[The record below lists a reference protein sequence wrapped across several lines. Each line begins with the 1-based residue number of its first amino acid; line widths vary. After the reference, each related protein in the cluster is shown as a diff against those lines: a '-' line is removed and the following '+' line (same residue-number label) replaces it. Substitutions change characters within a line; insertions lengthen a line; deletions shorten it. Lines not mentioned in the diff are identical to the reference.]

1 MRKMRWTCCCC
12 CCCWG
17 RWRCCCCCCCWCCW
31 PVPPWPVVVGDWSP
45 HRPPRPSLR
54 NGQTDGN
61 LLAWGHRQR
70 CSPPMLGMPAMPA
83 MRARPPQ
90 QQESRPLAAAAEN
103 QGPVGAG
110 WGWDA
115 GDSSDS
121 RPGIPAM
128 PAIPPP
134 PRPAASRHTQ
144 TGRDVADSRH
154 PAHGQAKMLED
165 ARQDA
170 RPASHN
176 REKVGTGQQVDEDG
190 GK

>member
-134 PRPAASRHTQ
+134 PPPGRESPYPNRPGCRRFSASRPRA
-144 TGRDVADSRH
+144 G
-154 PAHGQAKMLED
+154 KD
-165 ARQDA
+165 ARGCSP
-170 RPASHN
+170 RCSASIA
-176 REKVGTGQQVDEDG
+176 
-190 GK
+190 